1 MDKRTFGQILT
12 ANTIHHGSRLAIVE
26 GQSRWTYGEFG
37 ARVQR
42 LASVLVDKGLSPGD
56 RFAVF
61 AKNSRSFE
69 ELRWAGFVSGIVPVA
84 VNWRLAPP
92 EIEHVLADSGC
103 DTIFLD
109 SEFVDVFDH
118 PTLRNWQDGMQ
129 QIGPELEASIIQAAP
144 AKIDHEID
152 PDSDA
157 MLFYTGGTTG
167 RSKGVRLS
175 HWNIISCGMAFG
187 LGIRPRSDDVF
198 LHAAPMFHSA
208 DLLATAWFLNGAA
221 HCYLPAFSPAG
232 FLQCVAENKVN
243 ATVTVPAMLMAIVGG
258 NDLVNADISSI
269 KTLIYGASP
278 MAFESMTLWTAVSG
292 WAAPALLF
300 VVCRRSMDV
309 TWSLAVTLIFLTTPA
324 LIYGGGSGQVEA
336 RTAMFVLVAGIAVSD
351 ALRTGLVRYAALAG
365 FAVGFFIGS
374 KYFGCIFALGCGL
387 VILLQRRWFSHGAI
401 LTLVAA
407 AMGGEWYVWNWL
419 HTGDPFF
426 PTLFGVLEYTDPLV
440 WDEAH
445 QGAFRE
451 LYSRLETPFPANP
464 WWFAAYP
471 FAATLAGPAII
482 ESGRTGLGPFGLL
495 VFPFVIAG
503 VWCYRKRLLSS
514 PLAPIAAIVFLF
526 YAFWF
531 ISDTSQRVRQLL
543 PVYPLFLICASVAAL
558 RWAEKAGTIG
568 PLAGAVAVTAGLQLA
583 VHGLFAINYAKYIF
597 TNEDRTAFLT
607 RNVPNFAPVPWIN
620 RELTGNNLVF
630 LYERPL
636 IYHFDVPVYYGHPI
650 NQVLIN
656 VVPGNKD
663 FQGFLKQLR
672 AKSVDHLLMPFPI
685 PRDPTV
691 PGKSGG
697 YGLVQE
703 LLDRECVEIRQ
714 RFETRRVASRTLPAL
729 NQRVGSFALL
739 RMKKNACPVA
749 SNGKAGK

>member
-1 MDKRTFGQILT
+1 MTSLAVLILQILCCFGLG
-12 ANTIHHGSRLAIVE
+12 AVILKALRVSDLLRPEERLCI
-26 GQSRWTYGEFG
+26 GFTLGFG
-37 ARVQR
+37 VLGWLLFFMGMADLFTPVPLFLVLAAGACGLAVLRDTFAPLARGTVSWSPAWQD
-42 LASVLVDKGLSPGD
+42 LVLVAAIFIAISFDLLEGFSPPAD
-56 RFAVF
+56 ADSLAYHFALPKRFL
-61 AKNSRSFE
+61 N
-69 ELRWAGFVSGIVPVA
+69 LGGIEFVPVA
-84 VNWRLAPP
+84 
-92 EIEHVLADSGC
+92 
-103 DTIFLD
+103 
-109 SEFVDVFDH
+109 
-118 PTLRNWQDGMQ
+118 
-129 QIGPELEASIIQAAP
+129 LEGAVPLLTQMTYVP
-144 AKIDHEID
+144 A
-152 PDSDA
+152 
-157 MLFYTGGTTG
+157 L
-167 RSKGVRLS
+167 
-175 HWNIISCGMAFG
+175 G
-187 LGIRPRSDDVF
+187 LGGE
-198 LHAAPMFHSA
+198 
-208 DLLATAWFLNGAA
+208 T
-221 HCYLPAFSPAG
+221 
-232 FLQCVAENKVN
+232 
-243 ATVTVPAMLMAIVGG
+243 
-258 NDLVNADISSI
+258 
-269 KTLIYGASP
+269 
-278 MAFESMTLWTAVSG
+278 SMTLWAAVSG

-300 VVCRRSMDV
+300 VICRRFMDV

>member
-208 DLLATAWFLNGAA
+208 DLLATAWFLNGAV
-221 HCYLPAFSPAG
+221 HCYLPAFSPTG

-278 MAFESMTLWTAVSG
+278 MAFEWIEKVAKGFPNVDFLNCYGLTE
-292 WAAPALLF
+292 AAPDL
-300 VVCRRSMDV
+300 
-309 TWSLAVTLIFLTTPA
+309 TIF
-324 LIYGGGSGQVEA
+324 EA
-336 RTAMFVLVAGIAVSD
+336 QEFRTAIESGERKGIVTSVGKPNSLVDLRVVDSDGAVVPPGGIGELWARGPNIMKGYLNLPEETASAISD
-351 ALRTGLVRYAALAG
+351 G
-365 FAVGFFIGS
+365 
-374 KYFGCIFALGCGL
+374 
-387 VILLQRRWFSHGAI
+387 
-401 LTLVAA
+401 
-407 AMGGEWYVWNWL
+407 WL
-419 HTGDPFF
+419 HTGDMARIDAGGYVFLLDRLKDLIISGGENVYSSEVEAALHRHPSVLEAAIIGV
-426 PTLFGVLEYTDPLV
+426 PDERLGEALFGVVVLHPKCEVTAEELI
-440 WDEAH
+440 AH
-445 QGAFRE
+445 CRDLIGGYKIPR
-451 LYSRLETPFPANP
+451 R
-464 WWFAAYP
+464 
-471 FAATLAGPAII
+471 
-482 ESGRTGLGPFGLL
+482 
-495 VFPFVIAG
+495 
-503 VWCYRKRLLSS
+503 
-514 PLAPIAAIVFLF
+514 
-526 YAFWF
+526 YAF
-531 ISDTSQRVRQLL
+531 VEAL
-543 PVYPLFLICASVAAL
+543 PKSAL
-558 RWAEKAGTIG
+558 GKVLKAE
-568 PLAGAVAVTAGLQLA
+568 
-583 VHGLFAINYAKYIF
+583 
-597 TNEDRTAFLT
+597 
-607 RNVPNFAPVPWIN
+607 
-620 RELTGNNLVF
+620 
-630 LYERPL
+630 
-636 IYHFDVPVYYGHPI
+636 
-650 NQVLIN
+650 
-656 VVPGNKD
+656 
-663 FQGFLKQLR
+663 LR
-672 AKSVDHLLMPFPI
+672 DQYS
-685 PRDPTV
+685 
-691 PGKSGG
+691 
-697 YGLVQE
+697 
-703 LLDRECVEIRQ
+703 
-714 RFETRRVASRTLPAL
+714 
-729 NQRVGSFALL
+729 
-739 RMKKNACPVA
+739 
-749 SNGKAGK
+749 